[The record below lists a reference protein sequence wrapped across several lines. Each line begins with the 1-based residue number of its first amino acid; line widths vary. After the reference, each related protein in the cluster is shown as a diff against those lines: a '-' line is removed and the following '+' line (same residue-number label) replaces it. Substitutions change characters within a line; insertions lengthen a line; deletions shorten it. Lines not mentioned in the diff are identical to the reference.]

1 MHKKFLQINANNLI
15 LKSYTIISET
25 YVWLKH
31 IFTYKKKVEI
41 ENYNINTTK

>member
-1 MHKKFLQINANNLI
+1 MHKKFLEINANNLT

-25 YVWLKH
+25 YVWLMILKQ

-41 ENYNINTTK
+41 ENNK